1 MKCTGEP
8 VKSFSVHDFFLKQD
22 EADVYWHVY
31 SLLALREKSWTEKL
45 FTGSPVHF
53 TVPISPVG
61 PNYCLGLLKT
71 LCKIFLKNIQ
81 TPDDMEVAACFRL
94 MTNKRQI
101 NIKHNGRL
109 FRIETKPHT

>member
-1 MKCTGEP
+1 M
-8 VKSFSVHDFFLKQD
+8 FWNFFLTF
-22 EADVYWHVY
+22 V
-31 SLLALREKSWTEKL
+31 S
-45 FTGSPVHF
+45 
-53 TVPISPVG
+53 